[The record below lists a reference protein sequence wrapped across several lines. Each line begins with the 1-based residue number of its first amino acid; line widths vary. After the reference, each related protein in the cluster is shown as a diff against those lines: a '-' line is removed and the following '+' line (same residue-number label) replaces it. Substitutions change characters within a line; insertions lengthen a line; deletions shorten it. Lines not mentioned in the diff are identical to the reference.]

1 MTWAT
6 FLAVFLFL
14 KNNEETN
21 QLLAVF
27 GIYIE
32 DLEEFIKKDN
42 RSTDI

>member
-1 MTWAT
+1 MTWST
-6 FLAVFLFL
+6 FLVIFLFI

-21 QLLAVF
+21 QLLVVF
-27 GIYIE
+27 GIYTE